1 MIYLFSG
8 DDFQKKLFS
17 YEKFIKTLPK
27 RTEIFPVSRNNF
39 NPIQV
44 ESFYSSASLFSPL
57 STIIFE
63 GILEQ
68 GEMCDFILE
77 KLKLMRDSNNSFI
90 FVEGKL
96 NKSILEAFKK
106 IRAEIN
112 VFELPKEKIKKF
124 DSFLLAN
131 TFANKDKLN
140 TWIYFR
146 QATDFGVPME
156 ELTGVLF
163 WKIKDMI
170 LKKNFSKFTEE
181 QLKNFVT
188 KISYLLPEA
197 RKEGKDAEFA
207 LERFL
212 LEAF

>member
-8 DDFQKKLFS
+8 DDSKKKLS
-17 YEKFIKTLPK
+17 NYEKFIKTLPK
-27 RTEIFPVSRNNF
+27 ETEIFPVSRNNF
-39 NPIQV
+39 NPMQV
-44 ESFYSSASLFSPL
+44 ESFYSGASLFSPI

-68 GEMCDFILE
+68 GEMRDFVLE

-90 FVEGKL
+90 FVEGEL

-106 IRAEIN
+106 TGAEIN

-124 DSFLLAN
+124 DSFLIAN
-131 TFANKDKLN
+131 AFVNKDKLN

-146 QATDFGVPME
+146 QAMDYGVPME

-170 LKKNFSKFTEE
+170 LRKNFSKFTEE
-181 QLKNFVT
+181 ELKNFVA
-188 KISYLLPEA
+188 KISYLLPKA
-197 RKEGKDAEFA
+197 RKEGKDTESAFEQ
-207 LERFL
+207 FL
-212 LEAF
+212 LEVF